1 MVFKP
6 LPCKTRWEGLALS
19 CWIALIDLL
28 LLFWAFNRI
37 TDRVRF
43 ILVLVVVASVPL
55 LFHLLYRTWC
65 LYTLEYWVDRNAI
78 TVAWANIRQ
87 IIPLHLMQ
95 RVVQEG
101 DAEDLTHAR
110 WLHWPG
116 PHVRQARTQHLLK
129 LDLLATR
136 PLHQCLLLDTGDAVF
151 ALSPADEAAFLV
163 ALQERFQMGPAV
175 HLKLKREQAAILPRF
190 FGENEIGL
198 TLVGIGLVGVLA
210 LFGLLMFRFPE
221 LPAQLPFR
229 HTSAGLPELF
239 NNKSALF
246 LLPGIG
252 LLAWLING
260 AWGMWMAYRKQ
271 LLGAYMLW
279 GGAIIVQICS
289 LLALKSLLP

>member
-6 LPCKTRWEGLALS
+6 LACKTRWEGLVLS

-28 LLFWAFNRI
+28 LLLWIFNRT

-43 ILVLVVVASVPL
+43 VLVLLVVGSIPVL
-55 LFHLLYRTWC
+55 LHLLYRTWS

-78 TVAWANIRQ
+78 TVAWANVRQ
-87 IIPLHLMQ
+87 IIPLHVVQ
-95 RVVQEG
+95 RVVQG
-101 DAEDLTHAR
+101 DAEDLTHPQ
-110 WLHWPG
+110 WMHWPG
-116 PHVRQARTQHLLK
+116 PHVRQARTQQLVK

-151 ALSPADEAAFLV
+151 ALSPSDEAAFLV
-163 ALQERFQMGPAV
+163 ALQERFQMGPAIQ
-175 HLKLKREQAAILPRF
+175 LKVKREQAAILPRL
-190 FGENEIGL
+190 FGENQIGL
-198 TLVGIGLVGVLA
+198 TLVGLGLVGVLA
-210 LFGLLMFRFPE
+210 LFGLLMFRFPG

-229 HTSAGLPELF
+229 SASAGLPEVV

-260 AWGMWMAYRKQ
+260 AWGMWMVYRKQ